1 MYTSSFFLPTMREA
15 PKDAVIASHVLMI
28 RAGLVGKLS
37 SGIYGF
43 LPLGLR
49 ALRKV
54 ERIVREEMD
63 AIGANEFLIPVL
75 IPGELWKQSG
85 RWSAMGPELFRLQ
98 GRNEA
103 DYVLA
108 PTHEEA
114 FTWLLKDHIR
124 SYRDLPLS
132 VYHIGPKFRDE
143 IRPRFGVMRGKTF
156 IMKDAYSFHSPD
168 DPGSLDRTYSL
179 MAEAYRRI
187 FSRCGLHTVPV
198 SAHSGT
204 MGGSVSEEFMVPAEV
219 GEEQIVRCPSC
230 GYAANR
236 EKAECRGEQIDY
248 TDRGPLA
255 EVHTPGVKTIEELS
269 RFLDTDPR
277 MLIKTLIFRTGDGRY
292 VLALIRG
299 D

>member
-1 MYTSSFFLPTMREA
+1 MVQLMYASKFFFPTMREA
-15 PKDAVIASHVLMI
+15 PKDAVISSHVLML
-28 RAGLVGKLS
+28 RAGLVRRLS
-37 SGIYGF
+37 SGIYGL

-49 ALRKV
+49 VVRKV
-54 ERIVREEMD
+54 EEIIRREMN
-63 AIGANEFLIPVL
+63 AVGGNEFLIPVL

-85 RWSAMGPELFRLQ
+85 RWSTMGPELFRLQ

-114 FTWLLKDHIR
+114 FTRLLKEHIR
-124 SYRDLPLS
+124 SYRDLPLT

-143 IRPRFGVMRGKTF
+143 IRPRFGVMRGKSF
-156 IMKDAYSFHSPD
+156 IMKDAYSFHHQD

-198 SAHSGT
+198 SAHSGA
-204 MGGSVSEEFMVPAEV
+204 MGGSESEEFMVPAEV
-219 GEEQIVRCPSC
+219 GEEEIMQCPSC

-236 EKAECRGEQIDY
+236 ETASQSVY
-248 TDRGPLA
+248 
-255 EVHTPGVKTIEELS
+255 S
-269 RFLDTDPR
+269 
-277 MLIKTLIFRTGDGRY
+277 
-292 VLALIRG
+292 
-299 D
+299 